1 MVVGLRYSLGILWL
15 TLIVAETI
23 SSDTGIGY
31 MAMNARE
38 FMQRFTSLLVTHDVE
53 EAVALANRLVLLQE
67 GKVAFHM
74 DIPLARPRRRNSTQF
89 AKFAAQILERV
100 MEA

>member
-23 SSDTGIGY
+23 SSDTGMLHGDECKGIHAKVHIPFTHTRCGG
-31 MAMNARE
+31 NRC
-38 FMQRFTSLLVTHDVE
+38 FSRPPRFTSG
-53 EAVALANRLVLLQE
+53 
-67 GKVAFHM
+67 GKSSFSHRHSAGA
-74 DIPLARPRRRNSTQF
+74 PPGGETQF
-89 AKFAAQILERV
+89 AKFAVQILERV